1 MDSKGPNVKL
11 PPPLIFLFFMI
22 LAWGVNTQWPLTI
35 NDHIIVKIIG
45 IALTT
50 TGLLL
55 ILIAVWQFK
64 QVSTHIEPW
73 KPTYHLVTSGIFGF
87 SRNPIYLGLGF
98 ITIGGGIFVDMLWVC
113 LSVAPSLLSVYWYVI
128 KREEAYLEA
137 KFGEEYLQYKRS
149 VGRWL

>member
-11 PPPLIFLFFMI
+11 PPPLIFLFFVL
-22 LAWGVNTQWPLTI
+22 LAWGIDTQWPLTI

-55 ILIAVWQFK
+55 ILIAAWQFK
-64 QVSTHIEPW
+64 QASTHIEPW
-73 KPTYHLVTSGIFGF
+73 KPTHHIVTSGIFKF
-87 SRNPIYLGLGF
+87 SRNPIYLGLGL
-98 ITIGGGIFVDMLWVC
+98 ITIGAGIFVGMLWVC

-137 KFGEEYLQYKRS
+137 KFGEEYLRYKRS
-149 VGRWL
+149 VRRWL

>member
-11 PPPLIFLFFMI
+11 PPPLIFLFFAL
-22 LAWGVNTQWPLTI
+22 LAWGIDTQWPLTI
-35 NDHIIVKIIG
+35 NDHIIVKMIG

-64 QVSTHIEPW
+64 QASTHIEPW
-73 KPTYHLVTSGIFGF
+73 KPTQHLVTSGIFGF
-87 SRNPIYLGLGF
+87 SRNPIYLALGLIIMG
-98 ITIGGGIFVDMLWVC
+98 TGILVNMLWMC
-113 LSVAPSLLSVYWYVI
+113 LSVAPSLLSVYLYVI

-137 KFGEEYLQYKRS
+137 KFGEEYLRYKRS
-149 VGRWL
+149 VRRWL